1 MEERAY
7 LNHFL
12 RITGCPEAAS
22 VETLDMLHTRVV
34 NAMERHPFIEVG
46 HDGVMAFMAMRAFN
60 FYRFAV
66 SRKVCQADPHID
78 PFMPAPV
85 TADLATA
92 ITTRYHTIYTT
103 GFFRNKGWAW
113 GA

>member
-1 MEERAY
+1 MTTGVD
-7 LNHFL
+7 LFKGHFFRGISSSH
-12 RITGCPEAAS
+12 RIFWIQYRLC
-22 VETLDMLHTRVV
+22 
-34 NAMERHPFIEVG
+34 
-46 HDGVMAFMAMRAFN
+46 MAMRAFD
-60 FYRFAV
+60 FYRFAG
-66 SRKVCQADPHID
+66 SCKACQADPHID

>member
-46 HDGVMAFMAMRAFN
+46 HDGVMAFMAMRAFKLASDMGVTGGS
-60 FYRFAV
+60 RAV
-66 SRKVCQADPHID
+66 GTIGHTQVIFNPCIGCDATQLGFRVFNADD
-78 PFMPAPV
+78 AQ
-85 TADLATA
+85 
-92 ITTRYHTIYTT
+92 R
-103 GFFRNKGWAW
+103 
-113 GA
+113 